1 MFIPSKFKPFISL
14 RYRCI
19 SITKVF
25 ISIDC
30 LRDEFKKQIKA
41 EQFNCTLP
49 WIQSMQ
55 GVFIYND
62 TSIKTCNDHRE
73 YENVSYFGYE
83 FAQNAS
89 TYSHLN
95 CPGTQEIRLYIHH
108 KID

>member
-1 MFIPSKFKPFISL
+1 MFIPSKIQPFSF

-25 ISIDC
+25 FSIDC

-62 TSIKTCNDHRE
+62 TSIKTCNNYVE
-73 YENVSYFGYE
+73 YHNVSDFGYD

-89 TYSHLN
+89 TYSHLT
-95 CPGTQEIRLYIHH
+95 CPGT
-108 KID
+108 